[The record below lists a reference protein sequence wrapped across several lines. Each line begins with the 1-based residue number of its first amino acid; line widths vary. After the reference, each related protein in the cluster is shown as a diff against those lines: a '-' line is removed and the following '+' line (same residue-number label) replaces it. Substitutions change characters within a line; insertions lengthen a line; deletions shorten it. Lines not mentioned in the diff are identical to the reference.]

1 MKPINIR
8 SAPKLSWLP
17 RRRRLIALISA
28 GFIFAVWLHTPA
40 VASYQA
46 TRSVLPNGM
55 ILLHVEQ
62 RSLPL
67 VTLRIT
73 FRAGAVDEPAEK
85 AGLAYLTANLM
96 SEGNGRPHGDQASGS
111 DRRTRG
117 ADRFQRGEG
126 YVKRWDDVVATT
138 DLKRGMRLF
147 TEMLL
152 RPSFPE
158 KELQREVKE
167 TIGRIERSKQNPVS
181 QARVAFRRALYG
193 SHPYGRRLVGE
204 VDSLRRIRRDDLV
217 RFHRDH
223 YRPKG
228 AVAIVVGDIS
238 RKAAEELLLKSLTG
252 WVGSRPPRKSF
263 ARPKFPGSRK
273 VKKIQ
278 RPVAQARVLFGHP
291 GPLRNNPDYYAVR
304 VMNYILGGGGFESRI
319 LKTIREEQG
328 LAYSAWSYFSY
339 GLQAGTFRAGLGT
352 RNETANRALDAL
364 FDQIRRMREEPIFE
378 KELADAKAFIT
389 GSFPLGLAG
398 NRNLASFYTNVELYG
413 LGLDYVDRFPRLIRT
428 VTRQDILR
436 VARKYLHPEDGILL
450 ILADGEKAKLKY

>member
-1 MKPINIR
+1 MKTINVR
-8 SAPKLSWLP
+8 PASKLSRLP
-17 RRRRLIALISA
+17 RGRRLIPLISA
-28 GFIFAVWLHTPA
+28 GFLFAAWLHTPA
-40 VASYQA
+40 LASYRA

-85 AGLAYLTANLM
+85 AGLAALTANLM
-96 SEGNGRPHGDQASGS
+96 SEG
-111 DRRTRG
+111 T
-117 ADRFQRGEG
+117 ADRTAVGLQEAIEELGGRIGFSGGRDTSSGG
-126 YVKRWDDVVATT
+126 MTVATT
-138 DLKRGMRLF
+138 DLERGMQLF
-147 TEMLL
+147 AEMLL
-152 RPSFPE
+152 HPSFPE

-167 TIGRIERSKQNPVS
+167 TIGRIERSKQDPGS

-228 AVAIVVGDIS
+228 AIAIVVGDIG
-238 RKAAEELLLKSLTG
+238 RKAAEELLLKSLAG
-252 WVGSRPPRKSF
+252 WVGSRPPTKSF

-273 VKKIQ
+273 VEKIQ

-364 FDQIRRMREEPIFE
+364 FEQIRRMRKEPVSE

-398 NRNLASFYTNVELYG
+398 NRNLASFYTNVELYN
-413 LGLDYVDRFPRLIRT
+413 LGLDYIDRFPSLIRA

-436 VARKYLHPEDGILL
+436 VAKKYLHPEDGILL